1 MPVFLSPVTVES
13 INFKNRMEISDFGD
27 MSERGSTHPQF
38 NNPLI
43 QVIEGYKTDDQ
54 SGEESQRLT

>member
-43 QVIEGYKTDDQ
+43 QVIEG
-54 SGEESQRLT
+54 